1 MKTTNSSK
9 YTKCRKT
16 ILGVINSFYSPDN
29 LMREIV
35 FFQFS
40 IYKKILRHGDAK

>member
-1 MKTTNSSK
+1 MKE
-9 YTKCRKT
+9 T

-29 LMREIV
+29 LMRETV

-40 IYKKILRHGDAK
+40 IYKKILRHRDAK